1 MITTKESHNFTIR
14 SIKKVCNIV
23 FGSIPPRKICPNL
36 WRSIVYAA
44 IMLGLMYWYGINNN
58 KLVNIFV
65 SFLLVIISIIIGIR
79 MVFSYFF
86 LAEKI
91 ESITRKYWYEAKWRY
106 LYPNIEDWL
115 TITNLERNKIYWV
128 LETLNKRGELKYTNL
143 EYKKIKSENKVNGF
157 LLYECLVRDFSN
169 LNKEKLVTIKSYT
182 AGTKNNID
190 AYHNSVNKLFTSLP
204 LFIIFLIGFL
214 GEGKLK
220 IQPSKNIEEE
230 VDVRNILHILLN
242 VWNQGFICQ
251 YFIITGLLTIIF
263 VLSVQFLSNR
273 REIRTKALLVSALNE
288 ALNKKYKI
296 D

>member
-1 MITTKESHNFTIR
+1 MITTKESHNSTIR
-14 SIKKVCNIV
+14 SIKKVSNIV
-23 FGSIPPRKICPNL
+23 FGSIPPKKICPNL
-36 WRSIVYAA
+36 WRSIVYAVTL
-44 IMLGLMYWYGINNN
+44 LGLMYWYGINKN
-58 KLVNIFV
+58 KLINILV
-65 SFLLVIISIIIGIR
+65 SFLLVTISIIIGIR

-91 ESITRKYWYEAKWRY
+91 ENIIRKYWYKAKWGY

-115 TITNLERNKIYWV
+115 TVTNLERNKIYWV
-128 LETLNKRGELKYTNL
+128 LKTLNKRGELKYTNS
-143 EYKKIKSENKVNGF
+143 EYRKIKSENKVNGF

-169 LNKEKLVTIKSYT
+169 LNKERLVTIKSYT

-190 AYHNSVNKLFTSLP
+190 AYRNSINKLFTSLP

-230 VDVRNILHILLN
+230 VNVRNILHILLN

>member
-1 MITTKESHNFTIR
+1 MIITKESHNSIIR

-23 FGSIPPRKICPNL
+23 FGSIPPKKICPNL
-36 WRSIVYAA
+36 WRSIVYAV

-58 KLVNIFV
+58 KLVNNFV
-65 SFLLVIISIIIGIR
+65 SFLLVIISIIIGIM

-91 ESITRKYWYEAKWRY
+91 ENIIRKYWYEAKWRY

-115 TITNLERNKIYWV
+115 TVTNLERNKIYWV
-128 LETLNKRGELKYTNL
+128 LKTLNKREELKYTNS
-143 EYKKIKSENKVNGF
+143 EYRKIKSENKVNGF

-182 AGTKNNID
+182 ADTKNNID
-190 AYHNSVNKLFTSLP
+190 AYHNSVNKLFASLP

-214 GEGKLK
+214 GEEKLK
-220 IQPSKNIEEE
+220 IHPSKNIEED
-230 VDVRNILHILLN
+230 VDVRNILRILLN

-251 YFIITGLLTIIF
+251 YFIITGLLTMIF
-263 VLSVQFLSNR
+263 VLLVQFLSNR